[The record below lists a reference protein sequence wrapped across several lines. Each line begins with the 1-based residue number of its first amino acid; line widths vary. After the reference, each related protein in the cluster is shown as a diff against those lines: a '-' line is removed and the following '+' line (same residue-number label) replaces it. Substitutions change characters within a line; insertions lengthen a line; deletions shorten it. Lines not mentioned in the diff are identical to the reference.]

1 MNAKPTTVSVIIP
14 NKNRS
19 ALLRE
24 TLDNLLNQTLKP
36 FEIIVV
42 DDGSTEPEYQEVVKD
57 YGSKVVFTKNP
68 KSGPGAARNYGLSL
82 STGHYIK
89 FCDND
94 DVMTLNSLEV
104 CVAELEKTGLPMVYS
119 PYVYATSESKGNWKQ
134 KDVVLTY
141 HPVGEKPFHDYM
153 VRGYFTV
160 IPAMLFTRELLT
172 QVGPWLEET
181 VYEDFH
187 YLWKLT
193 SLVPKPAHNNACC
206 YFYRV
211 HGNQTTGNQASDL
224 IRDEAKVR
232 IFRGLYDEFIPGK
245 ANYSAFTAALL
256 HAKISDTLV
265 QNPELPAYL
274 RDGYQVTFLDKIL
287 KIYLQLENKLG
298 RIQSKTDWQPFHGS
312 NADSQVFDTYRSLL
326 Q

>member
-19 ALLRE
+19 TLLRE

-94 DVMTLNSLEV
+94 D
-104 CVAELEKTGLPMVYS
+104 GLPMVYS

-134 KDVVLTY
+134 KDIVLTY

-153 VRGYFTV
+153 VRGYFT
-160 IPAMLFTRELLT
+160 
-172 QVGPWLEET
+172 
-181 VYEDFH
+181 
-187 YLWKLT
+187 K
-193 SLVPKPAHNNACC
+193 KPA
-206 YFYRV
+206 
-211 HGNQTTGNQASDL
+211 
-224 IRDEAKVR
+224 
-232 IFRGLYDEFIPGK
+232 
-245 ANYSAFTAALL
+245 
-256 HAKISDTLV
+256 
-265 QNPELPAYL
+265 
-274 RDGYQVTFLDKIL
+274 
-287 KIYLQLENKLG
+287 
-298 RIQSKTDWQPFHGS
+298 
-312 NADSQVFDTYRSLL
+312 
-326 Q
+326 